1 MPRMRIGLVAIFEG
15 FFGLLGLYALAQ
27 EVIVRWQRGE
37 LDLVNLW
44 SHFTYQSTLIAVVAL
59 LASTITIWRGVESK
73 SIDLLRGAA
82 TLYMIVTGIVY
93 AVLLNDADPAVMF
106 DHHVM
111 HQIIP
116 VFMVV
121 SWFLWHRPSWR
132 IPYAT
137 ATTWLI
143 YPLVYAVYVLAIYG
157 NVTGD
162 YIYSFLDPANGA
174 ELSVLKMIVI
184 LTLAAAVVA
193 WVMVHLPLRR
203 VAHRIP

>member
-1 MPRMRIGLVAIFEG
+1 MPKTRMGWVAIFEG

-27 EVIVRWQRGE
+27 EVIVRWQRDE

-44 SHFTYQSTLIAVVAL
+44 SHFTYQSTLTAVVAL
-59 LASTITIWRGVESK
+59 LASTITIWKGVESR

-82 TLYMIVTGIVY
+82 TLYMIVTGVVY
-93 AVLLNDADPAVMF
+93 AVLLNNADPAVMF

-111 HQIIP
+111 HQVIP
-116 VFMVV
+116 IFMVV
-121 SWFLWHRPSWR
+121 SWFWWHRPAWR

-137 ATTWLI
+137 TTTWLI

-162 YIYSFLDPANGA
+162 YIYSFLDPADGE
-174 ELSVLKMIVI
+174 ELSVLRMIVL
-184 LTLAAAVVA
+184 LTLAAAVA
-193 WVMVHLPLRR
+193 SWIMAHLPLRR
-203 VAHRIP
+203 VARSIR